1 MKNNK
6 NFEIIGKIAT
16 VVKIICVILLLML
29 IAVLAI
35 QRFSDNE
42 IAIGGIRVFNV
53 ATESMVPKYEVG
65 DVLLVKEVDTDT
77 LEVGDDIT
85 YLGEKDSFKDRVVTH
100 QIVEIEEVDGE
111 KIYHTKGIAN
121 SSEDPT
127 ITADRIYGKV
137 IYKCKIISLLT
148 KLMNNMTAFYIVVF
162 IPIGIL
168 LFLQIKAHI
177 DGKNMEEDNDE

>member
-1 MKNNK
+1 MKENEKEKTNL
-6 NFEIIGKIAT
+6 FE
-16 VVKIICVILLLML
+16 KIIFILKTICIIILLL
-29 IAVLAI
+29 IIVVLAF
-35 QRFSDNE
+35 QRFSNNA

-53 ATESMVPKYEVG
+53 ATESMIPKYEVG

-85 YLGEKDSFKDRVVTH
+85 YLGEKGSFKNRVVTH
-100 QIVEIEEVDGE
+100 QIIEIEEVDGE

-121 SSEDPT
+121 TSEDPT

-148 KLMNNMTAFYIVVF
+148 KLMNNMTALYILIF

-168 LFLQIKAHI
+168 IFLQIKSHM
-177 DGKNMEEDNDE
+177 DNKNNDDKE